1 MEIKLEHMGNE
12 IKVITPYNSDFVQK
26 CRNLRGEFKQGA
38 WWFRDNIIDYVR
50 NAMLEIYGVT
60 GEEQYEECSLL
71 VKNFTR
77 ESTCAAVTLFG
88 RTIARAFGRDS
99 GAKLG
104 DEIILIDG
112 SIDSGGSMKNWSTCV
127 KNATFEIQNFPLPAT
142 EKEEIQKAVAEG
154 WCEIKLTLKHED
166 VEECEKFSN
175 GGCDE
180 TNQPN
185 EVQMQITESPKEIG
199 KEQIKKNLEIVK
211 LALRKIKSAQSDFV
225 RMDYMLDENLLV
237 KDIYDK
243 IDEIENYLESSEK
256 RLEYFEIKL
265 QQATY
270 NGGKLEI

>member
-1 MEIKLEHMGNE
+1 MEIKLEHIGNE
-12 IKVITPYNSDFVQK
+12 IKVIAPYNAEFVKK
-26 CRNLRGEFKQGA
+26 CRNLRGEYKQNA
-38 WWFRDNIIDYVR
+38 WCFNDNVIDYVR
-50 NAMLEIYGVT
+50 KAMLDIYGVT

-71 VKNFTR
+71 VKNFSDSAR
-77 ESTCAAVTLFG
+77 CDSVTLFG

-104 DEIILIDG
+104 DEIILVDG
-112 SIDSGGSMKNWSTCV
+112 SISSGGSVKNWYTCV
-127 KNATFEIQNFPLPAT
+127 DNATFEIQNFPLPAT

-199 KEQIKKNLEIVK
+199 NEQIKKNLEIVK
-211 LALRKIKSAQSDFV
+211 LALRKIKTAQSDFV

-256 RLEYFEIKL
+256 KLLYFEIKL
-265 QQATY
+265 QQALAE
-270 NGGKLEI
+270 GGKLKI

>member
-71 VKNFTR
+71 VKNFTS
-77 ESTCAAVTLFG
+77 EATCAAVTLFG

-154 WCEIKLTLKHED
+154 WCEVKPTPKRENIENCEEPDNGLCDTVNVPNDVLKPTD
-166 VEECEKFSN
+166 
-175 GGCDE
+175 
-180 TNQPN
+180 NQ
-185 EVQMQITESPKEIG
+185 KEIG
-199 KEQIKKNLEIVK
+199 KQHIKENLEVVG
-211 LALRKIKSAQSDFV
+211 LALRMIKSAQCGFAKMNY
-225 RMDYMLDENLLV
+225 RLDDEILV
-237 KDIYDK
+237 KEIYDK
-243 IDEIENYLESSEK
+243 IDEIINYLDSSEK